1 MIEIRWLQQKLEEK
15 SLTQIGLAKAL
26 GVARSNITRMFQGER
41 VIYQHEIPKI
51 LEYLGEK
58 PLVAKKETIRQVAHA
73 LAKNSDWIQM
83 EPSNFEELI
92 IRLIEHVE
100 EEELSKD
107 NLDAVIKWQDV
118 G

>member
-1 MIEIRWLQQKLEEK
+1 MVDHIWIEEK
-15 SLTQIGLAKAL
+15 LKEKGLTRVGLAKAL
-26 GVARSNITRMFQGER
+26 GIAKSNMTRLFRGDR

-58 PLVAKKETIRQVAHA
+58 PLTANKASIRLVAHA

-83 EPSNFEELI
+83 DPDTFEELV

-100 EEELSKD
+100 EESLSKD
-107 NLDAVIKWQDV
+107 NLDAVVKWQDV